1 MGAPV
6 RRGSLSEEDIRALLQ
21 ATDLGKFASIFF
33 VPPAV
38 DGAAPVTALAFLIR
52 CRPGGFMVCMPA
64 EEQVQ
69 ATLDAAPLRFAQ
81 HPCSIY
87 TGPNRGRNAAEV
99 EAILV
104 DAAWDALEDFSEV
117 TALRGEAARALVKFK
132 IGASGAAP
140 TLDSVIAASDAWIGE
155 AMAEETAAE
164 Y

>member
-1 MGAPV
+1 MAAPL
-6 RRGSLSEEDIRALLQ
+6 RRGSLSEEDIRALLE
-21 ATDLGKFASIFF
+21 ATDPGKLASIFF

-38 DGAAPVTALAFLIR
+38 DGAALAFLIR
-52 CRPGGFMVCMPA
+52 CRPGGFMVCMLA

-155 AMAEETAAE
+155 AMAEEIG
-164 Y
+164 